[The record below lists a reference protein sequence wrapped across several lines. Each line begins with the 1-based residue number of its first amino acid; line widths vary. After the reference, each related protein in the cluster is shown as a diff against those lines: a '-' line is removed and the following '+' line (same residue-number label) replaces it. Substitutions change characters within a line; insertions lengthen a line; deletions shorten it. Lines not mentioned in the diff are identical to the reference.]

1 MADNFCDHEV
11 LGDICEIPIFLL
23 CGWDIHNL
31 NTTRMPVYIAHAPA
45 GTSVKNI
52 VHYMQVYLSNPMFFL
67 PWQI

>member
-23 CGWDIHNL
+23 CGWDIDNL
-31 NTTRMPVYIAHAPA
+31 NTTRMPVYINHAPA

-52 VHYMQVYLSNPMFFL
+52 VHYMQVYLWYTMFFL
-67 PWQI
+67 LSQI